1 MTPSRPTGS
10 AEPGTSDTP
19 ADVPGIPRDAV
30 EFYREL
36 AQSNSREWWSANKQR
51 YAVSVEE
58 PMAHLGDVL
67 TFDFGEPKLFRPYRD
82 VRFSKDKSPYK
93 EHQGLFVPTSARMG
107 WYVQI
112 GPDGLHT
119 AGGFYASESDQVARY
134 RASVV
139 EDVPGEQ
146 LVAIVTALSDSGFT
160 IGGDVLVTRPRGIP
174 ADHPRLE
181 LLRHRTLT
189 ASRDHGIPDW
199 LESEEAHERVR
210 ADWVAMR
217 PLIEWC
223 DQYVGAS
230 EKPGRR

>member
-1 MTPSRPTGS
+1 MTPSPPMAS
-10 AEPGTSDTP
+10 
-19 ADVPGIPRDAV
+19 ADVPGIPLDAV
-30 EFYREL
+30 AFYREL
-36 AQSNSREWWSANKQR
+36 EGSNSREWWTANKDR
-51 YAVSVEE
+51 YAVCVRE

-67 TFDFGEPKLFRPYRD
+67 TDEFGEPKLFRPNRD

-93 EHQGLFVPTSARMG
+93 DHQGLFVPTSARMG
-107 WYVQI
+107 WYVQV
-112 GPDGLHT
+112 GADGLRT

-134 RASVV
+134 RASVSD
-139 EDVPGEQ
+139 DVVGAT
-146 LVAIVTALSDSGFT
+146 LVDIVNTLLDNGFD
-160 IGGDVLVTRPRGIP
+160 IGGDVLATRPRGIP

-189 ASRDHGIPDW
+189 ASRDHGAPDW
-199 LESEEAHERVR
+199 LESDEVADRVR
-210 ADWVAMR
+210 ADWAAMR

>member
-1 MTPSRPTGS
+1 MTPASSTGPTTES
-10 AEPGTSDTP
+10 
-19 ADVPGIPRDAV
+19 ADVPGIPLDAV
-30 EFYREL
+30 AFYREL
-36 AQSNSREWWSANKQR
+36 EADNSREWWAANKLR
-51 YAVSVEE
+51 YAVSVQE

-67 TFDFGEPKLFRPYRD
+67 TEEFGEPKLFRPNRD

-93 EHQGLFVPTSARMG
+93 NHQGLFVATGSRMG

-112 GPDGLHT
+112 GADGLRT

-134 RASVV
+134 RASAAD
-139 EDVPGEQ
+139 DVAGGR
-146 LVAIVTALSDSGFT
+146 LVAVVDALLDKGFD
-160 IGGDVLVTRPRGIP
+160 IGGDILATRPRGIP
-174 ADHPRLE
+174 EDHPRLE

-189 ASRDHGIPDW
+189 ASRDHGTPDW
-199 LESEEAHERVR
+199 LESDAVADRVH

-223 DQYVGAS
+223 EQYVGAS